1 LESRLLL
8 STVSWVGAAS
18 GSWNTASNW
27 STNTIP
33 QPGQDVIISKSGS
46 IQVTLT
52 GSASVNSISVTG
64 DTLSL
69 SSGTLTLA
77 ANSSINSSSTL
88 VLSSATL
95 TLASGATLANSG
107 SITVNPLSSLNV
119 GAAYTQTATGVLTL
133 PSGTLTS
140 GVGTNLLGDPGF
152 ESPVVGTNTTT
163 TPDDWGDWGPSY
175 ISTQYAHTGV
185 QSVQTPGTSGGSGV
199 NQSFSATPGV
209 SYTVTAY
216 AMTPS
221 TSKLSGAEE
230 GILNLIFFNSTG
242 TQVGAD
248 GITVLTSN
256 SATGGP
262 ISGSVGGQG
271 WNFYSTTGVAPSGT
285 VSAYVALQVGPYSG
299 LGGTNGGSVLW
310 DDAQFGPTAAT
321 SAVVTAAS
329 LSNSGAITIG
339 ASDKINVAGTF
350 SQAGT
355 GTLTLQLGGSPSS
368 LMFGSLTASGTATL
382 GGTLHAV
389 LVNGYSPSI
398 NDSFTLLNYSTQ
410 TGAFSSTQLPSGASY
425 AFQQA
430 INPTYL
436 GISALPTS
444 LTTAVNIA
452 TVIDPASTNL
462 LGVNLAYWDDKLTTA
477 QTQSMLQAGGL
488 DIFRFPGGSA
498 SDDYHFNSSSNDGDS
513 SANTIP
519 QFAQLID
526 NVGGLGIVTI
536 DYGSGSPQEAE
547 AELAYVLGSTTD
559 TTTIG
564 MGMEWSD
571 SAGAWQNVNWQTVGY
586 WASLRAATPLAHDDG
601 YNFLRIGRA
610 SPFTGINY
618 WEVGNEQYGTWET
631 DHYSPTGVGGSA
643 TSGGYNY
650 PSAYAQFAASFSAF
664 VTADKSLPSILIG
677 IDSGDPTGSSDN
689 NWTKEVLTY
698 GLADGFVPGFI
709 SDHSY
714 MYGPGSE
721 SDSILLN
728 DTVSNPASNL
738 DWSTRY
744 TDYENTLSQTVGAKA
759 SGVHIM
765 ATEYNSNYGTPGKQ
779 MTSLVNGLFVADS
792 IGSLLDSGYTGGL
805 FWDLRNGWGT
815 NGNNSATLYGWR
827 LGGDEGIL
835 GDPNFNDPPS
845 TGPYIP
851 YPNYF
856 GFQLASKMVESGGT
870 VVSAVSNYSELA
882 VYSIL
887 EANGHL
893 DLMVINKNPDA
904 AINEQFNL
912 SGFTPSGQ
920 AQFWQYGE
928 PQDYAQSQSPTGAAS
943 LSNFNTT
950 LSFTGNS
957 FSYAFPAYSM
967 TVIDLTPTPSVAT
980 PAAANPNPVTGT
992 STALSALGSE
1002 NGSGSGLTYTWSY
1015 TGPTG
1020 VTYSGNTNGTNAA
1033 QNITANF
1040 TQAGSYNFTATI
1052 TDASNNSTTTSVP
1065 VTVQQTATNIVVSP
1079 SSSPVVP
1086 VGFTQQFSATATDQF
1101 GNSISSP
1108 SFSWGISGSGN
1119 SIDGTGDATL
1129 GSTPGTFIVTASI
1142 GSAQGMANVIAENFA
1157 VPAGS
1162 TLDINLGTAGPV
1174 AVSDSNVTASQNG
1187 VQITLSGF
1195 TAITVTD
1202 TGSND
1207 VLNFNGP
1214 LALPFS
1220 FVNCGTSTVNVDSG
1234 TLNFAS
1240 AATITLGTLNVAA
1253 GASAVMPIASGSES
1267 QLMLSALS
1275 VPTGAILDLADNT
1288 MFLNYGVSDPITTIA
1303 GYLKSGYNGG
1313 GWNGTG
1319 IISSTAQTPTN
1330 GLLYALGYADG
1341 KDNVVAGLTSGQI
1354 EVKYTLLG
1362 DANLDAL
1369 VNGSDF
1375 NILAANF
1382 NQSITGWDQGDFNY
1396 DGLVNAADFNA
1407 LSANF
1412 NQGVSLPAIAAA
1424 APAVAS
1430 TTLVSTTS
1438 TTAKNTITASAAAS
1452 ATSTQTASAIPASES
1467 NDIVDIVLGKHVAG
1481 KKSRH
1486 GAMRGDGRKS

>member
-1 LESRLLL
+1 VLESRLLL
-8 STVSWVGAAS
+8 STVSWVGGS
-18 GSWNTASNW
+18 GSSWNTASNW

-33 QPGQDVIISKSGS
+33 QPGQDVIISASGS
-46 IQVTLT
+46 IQVTLA

-64 DTLSL
+64 DTLSV
-69 SSGTLTLA
+69 SGGTLTVA

-88 VLSSATL
+88 VLSNATL
-95 TLASGATLANSG
+95 TLASGASLTNSG

-119 GAAYTQTATGVLTL
+119 GAAYTQTATGSLTL
-133 PSGTLTS
+133 PSGTLLTS
-140 GVGTNLLGDPGF
+140 GVGVNLLNNGGF
-152 ESPVVGTNTTT
+152 ESPLAGTSTTT

-175 ISTQYAHTGV
+175 ISTQYAHSGL

-209 SYTVTAY
+209 SYTVSAY
-216 AMTPS
+216 AMMPS
-221 TSKLSGAEE
+221 TSPLTGAEE
-230 GILNLIFFNSTG
+230 GILNLIFFNSSG
-242 TQVGAD
+242 AEVGSD
-248 GITVLTSN
+248 GITVLTSK

-271 WNFYSTTGVAPSGT
+271 WNFCSTTGVAPSGT
-285 VSAYVALQVGPYSG
+285 VTAYVALQVGPYSG
-299 LGGTNGGSVLW
+299 NSGTNGGSVFW
-310 DDAQFGPTAAT
+310 DDAQFGPTAAK

-339 ASDKINVAGTF
+339 AADKINLTGTF
-350 SQAGT
+350 SQTGT
-355 GTLTLQLGGSPSS
+355 GTLTLQMGNPASS
-368 LMFGSLTASGTATL
+368 LLFGTLSAGGTAAL
-382 GGTLHAV
+382 GGTLQAV

-398 NDSFTLLNYSTQ
+398 NDGFTLLNYATQ

-462 LGVNLAYWDDKLTTA
+462 LGVNLAYWDDQLTTA
-477 QTQSMLQAGGL
+477 QTQSMIEAGGL

-498 SDDYHFNSSSNDGDS
+498 SDDYHFNQSSNDGDP

-526 NVGGLGIVTI
+526 NVGGLGIVTT

-547 AELAYVLGSTTD
+547 AELAYLLGSTTD
-559 TTTIG
+559 TMTIG

-571 SAGAWQNVNWQTVGY
+571 SASAWENVNWQTVGY
-586 WASLRAATPLAHDDG
+586 WASLRAATPLAQDDG
-601 YNFLRIGRA
+601 YNFLRVGRA
-610 SPFTGINY
+610 TPFTGINY

-650 PSAYAQFAASFSAF
+650 PAAYAQFAASFSAF

-744 TDYENTLSQTVGAKA
+744 TDYENTLSQTVGAAKA
-759 SGVHIM
+759 AGVHIM

-815 NGNNSATLYGWR
+815 NGDNSPTLYGWR
-827 LGGDEGIL
+827 EGGDEGIL
-835 GDPNFNDPPS
+835 GDPNYNDPPV

-856 GFQLASKMVESGGT
+856 GFQLASKMVQSGGT
-870 VVSAVSNYSELA
+870 VVSAVSNYNELA
-882 VYSIL
+882 VYSVL

-893 DLMVINKNPDA
+893 DLLVINKNPDA
-904 AINEQFNL
+904 AVTEQFNL

-928 PQDYAQSQSPTGAAS
+928 AQDYAQSQSTTGAAS
-943 LSNFNTT
+943 LANFNTA
-950 LSFTGNS
+950 LSFSGGS

-967 TVIDLTPTPSVAT
+967 TVIDLTPTLSLAT
-980 PAAANPNPVTGT
+980 PAAASPNPLVGA
-992 STALSALGSE
+992 SVALSALGSE
-1002 NGSGSGLTYTWSY
+1002 NSSGNGLTYAWSATGPAPVTY
-1015 TGPTG
+1015 TGA
-1020 VTYSGNTNGTNAA
+1020 TNGTNAA
-1033 QNITANF
+1033 KNITANF
-1040 TQAGSYNFTATI
+1040 TQVGIYNFLVTI
-1052 TDASNNSTTTSVP
+1052 TDTGGQTVNSSVQ
-1065 VTVQQTATNIVVSP
+1065 VTVLPVFASQSANTLTITLNNIAPIAVATSGGNVTVNEA
-1079 SSSPVVP
+1079 
-1086 VGFTQQFSATATDQF
+1086 GYQYTFTGVNAVTVNGSAT
-1101 GNSISSP
+1101 S
-1108 SFSWGISGSGN
+1108 
-1119 SIDGTGDATL
+1119 
-1129 GSTPGTFIVTASI
+1129 
-1142 GSAQGMANVIAENFA
+1142 
-1157 VPAGS
+1157 
-1162 TLDINLGTAGPV
+1162 
-1174 AVSDSNVTASQNG
+1174 
-1187 VQITLSGF
+1187 
-1195 TAITVTD
+1195 
-1202 TGSND
+1202 D

-1214 LALPFS
+1214 VALPFTFAS
-1220 FVNCGTSTVNVDSG
+1220 CGSSTLNVNSG

-1240 AATITLGTLNVAA
+1240 ASTTTLGTLNVAA
-1253 GASAVMPIASGSES
+1253 GASAAMPLATGSES
-1267 QLMLSALS
+1267 QLILSALS
-1275 VPTGAILDLADNT
+1275 LATGATFDLADNT
-1288 MFLNYGVSDPITTIA
+1288 MILNYGGGTDPITSIA
-1303 GYLKSGYNGG
+1303 GDIKSGYNGG

-1330 GLLYALGYADG
+1330 GLLYGLGYADG
-1341 KDNVVAGLTSGQI
+1341 KDNVVTGLTSGQI

-1362 DANLDAL
+1362 DANLDSL

-1375 NILAANF
+1375 NVLAANF

-1396 DGLVNAADFNA
+1396 DGLVNAADFNELA
-1407 LSANF
+1407 ANF
-1412 NQGVSLPAIAAA
+1412 NQGVSLPA
-1424 APAVAS
+1424 VA
-1430 TTLVSTTS
+1430 
-1438 TTAKNTITASAAAS
+1438 ASAAVPAFATVTTTTAPKPKPVITSKVAIRETSNRKPKVSAAAYAAGVVTIPSAAS
-1452 ATSTQTASAIPASES
+1452 ASTPQNV
-1467 NDIVDIVLGKHVAG
+1467 NDKDAKFLAD
-1481 KKSRH
+1481 R
-1486 GAMRGDGRKS
+1486 